1 MAGAPFGTTCLPMF
15 APNSRRLS
23 IANTEL
29 FSNMAKITRKTC
41 LITGCSKGG
50 VGAALAEVFHDHGY
64 HVFVTARTTSK
75 VPQAFHTASNVTVLA
90 LDVTSTQS
98 INAAVATVRDLT
110 GGRLNILINNAGR
123 GLNMPALDVSIVE
136 AKKLFDANFFGVL
149 QTMQAFQHMLVNARG
164 VIVNNTSMG
173 GYLPI
178 PFISTFITL
187 GLVLPSST

>member
-1 MAGAPFGTTCLPMF
+1 M
-15 APNSRRLS
+15 
-23 IANTEL
+23 
-29 FSNMAKITRKTC
+29 
-41 LITGCSKGG
+41 
-50 VGAALAEVFHDHGY
+50 GAALAEGFHDHGY

-90 LDVTSTQS
+90 LDVTSTES
-98 INAAVATVRDLT
+98 IDTAAATVRDLT

-187 GLVLPSST
+187 GLVLPPST